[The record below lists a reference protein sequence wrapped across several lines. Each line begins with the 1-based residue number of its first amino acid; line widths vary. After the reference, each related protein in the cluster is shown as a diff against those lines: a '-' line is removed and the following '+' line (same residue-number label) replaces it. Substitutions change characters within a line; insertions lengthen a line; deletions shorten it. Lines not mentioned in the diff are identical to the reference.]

1 MTDLISP
8 TPLSELFPA
17 SNENPS
23 HPMPT
28 KIMRRTDGGRP
39 SAEGSVAASSS
50 VPSKAV
56 SETDDAGQDGDRT
69 GSAGSMS
76 AKDRMAMTREEREAK
91 YAEVR
96 ERIFRDFPE
105 SAKSEASG
113 DSTTNMSR
121 SSSTTGRKKAQK
133 QRTPHDD
140 GFEARSQFNPY
151 YPGMQYSNNGSS
163 AYNPSAS
170 DGSYAQQVPYMV
182 GPGVS
187 PPSGGYMSAGPTN
200 TMYSGQG
207 GMNNVPQFPAA
218 MSPQMASTA
227 PWQAANGPQQS
238 PFPGYSPMNQ
248 PAMIGQP
255 ASTKSSPAMNNF
267 PTPHS
272 PQFQQT
278 PGWNPGPFPGN
289 YQQSQH
295 QRTQH
300 PAPWSNYQP
309 QPMTPNMAT
318 YSYAQYPG
326 QHMNSA
332 LHNAG
337 NPAMA
342 GNFPRSH
349 FNPQTRS
356 FVPGSAGTQRHPGNG
371 AQHPMQPYGNR
382 AHAVQLNWPR
392 FPESIPNH
400 SHDHSPNANGT
411 RNPSTTPQT
420 SIAKWGTPS
429 HLPPKPPPSEVSSGF
444 ELKHHAASAGLPAPA
459 VASNGIPNPAKNG
472 PLVVSG
478 GTTASR
484 MN

>member
-1 MTDLISP
+1 
-8 TPLSELFPA
+8 
-17 SNENPS
+17 
-23 HPMPT
+23 
-28 KIMRRTDGGRP
+28 MRRADGRP

-50 VPSKAV
+50 VPSKAA

-69 GSAGSMS
+69 GSAGSIS

-105 SAKSEASG
+105 TAKSEASG

-121 SSSTTGRKKAQK
+121 SSSTTGRKKNQK

-151 YPGMQYSNNGSS
+151 YPGMQYTNNGSS
-163 AYNPSAS
+163 AYNPSAN
-170 DGSYAQQVPYMV
+170 DGSYAHQVPYMV
-182 GPGVS
+182 GPGVA
-187 PPSGGYMSAGPTN
+187 PPSGGYMSAGQNN

-207 GMNNVPQFPAA
+207 GMNVPQFPAA
-218 MSPQMASTA
+218 MSPQMGSTA
-227 PWQAANGPQQS
+227 PWQGANAPQQP

-248 PAMIGQP
+248 PAMMGQP

-272 PQFQQT
+272 PQFQQA
-278 PGWNPGPFPGN
+278 PGWNQGPFPGN
-289 YQQSQH
+289 FQQSPN
-295 QRTQH
+295 QRPQQH
-300 PAPWSNYQP
+300 PAPWSNYQA
-309 QPMTPNMAT
+309 QPMPPNMAT

-326 QHMNSA
+326 QHMNSG

-356 FVPGSAGTQRHPGNG
+356 FVPGDAGTQRHPGKG
-371 AQHPMQPYGNR
+371 VQHPMQQPYGNR
-382 AHAVQLNWPR
+382 PPAAQPNWPR

-400 SHDHSPNANGT
+400 TLGHSPAASAA
-411 RNPSTTPQT
+411 RMPSTAAQT

-429 HLPPKPPPSEVSSGF
+429 HLPPKPPPSEVPSGF
-444 ELKHHAASAGLPAPA
+444 DLKHRAGSTSLPTPA
-459 VASNGIPNPAKNG
+459 VASNGIPNAAKNG

-478 GTTASR
+478 GTTTSK

>member
-1 MTDLISP
+1 MTDFSRP

-17 SNENPS
+17 SNEKPP
-23 HPMPT
+23 HPVPT

-50 VPSKAV
+50 VPSKAA

-113 DSTTNMSR
+113 DSNTNMSR
-121 SSSTTGRKKAQK
+121 SSSTTGRKKNPR

-140 GFEARSQFNPY
+140 DFEARSQFNPY
-151 YPGMQYSNNGSS
+151 YPGIQYNNNGSP

-170 DGSYAQQVPYMV
+170 DGSYSHQVPYMV

-187 PPSGGYMSAGPTN
+187 PPSGGYMSAGQNN
-200 TMYSGQG
+200 TMYSGPV
-207 GMNNVPQFPAA
+207 GMSNVPQFPAA
-218 MSPQMASTA
+218 MSPQMGSTA
-227 PWQAANGPQQS
+227 PWQAPKQS
-238 PFPGYSPMNQ
+238 PFPGYPSMNQ
-248 PAMIGQP
+248 LGMIGPQ
-255 ASTKSSPAMNNF
+255 AAAKSSPAMSNF

-272 PQFQQT
+272 PQFQQAT
-278 PGWNPGPFPGN
+278 SWNSGPFPGN
-289 YQQSQH
+289 FQQSPH
-295 QRTQH
+295 QRNQH
-300 PAPWSNYQP
+300 PAPWSNYQT
-309 QPMTPNMAT
+309 QSMTPNMAT

-326 QHMNSA
+326 QHLNSA

-337 NPAMA
+337 NPAMT

-356 FVPGSAGTQRHPGNG
+356 FVPGSTGTQRHPGKG

-382 AHAVQLNWPR
+382 PHNVQPNWPR
-392 FPESIPNH
+392 FPESMPNH
-400 SHDHSPNANGT
+400 TFDHSPNANAA
-411 RNPSTTPQT
+411 RVPSTASQT

-444 ELKHHAASAGLPAPA
+444 EMKHRAASANLPAPA
-459 VASNGIPNPAKNG
+459 VVSNGIPNAAKNG

-478 GTTASR
+478 GTTTSE
-484 MN
+484 MK